1 MTKNIQTKVQF
12 KSQPLFL
19 LIDQKLNLN
28 GELTKKNVSIYQ
40 YTLNCLAYLMLF
52 IQIVMCGLM
61 GMLY

>member
-28 GELTKKNVSIYQ
+28 GELTKKSVSIYQ